1 MEALLPLLILVWDR
15 AGLGPPAI
23 RGAVDDGRVSLTE
36 LRGYPVVLN
45 FWASWCIP
53 CKEEAPYFAAAAR
66 AHRDKVAFLGLDIQ
80 ELEASIAVLL
90 AEPVS

>member
-45 FWASWCIP
+45 FWHPFSTRP
-53 CKEEAPYFAAAAR
+53 
-66 AHRDKVAFLGLDIQ
+66 GLQ
-80 ELEASIAVLL
+80 SR
-90 AEPVS
+90 